1 MIELNSEKSGI
12 LNSGDNDGV
21 KLIIRNY
28 LSFVSILNSVI
39 SKTKGRVLNKL
50 FTKGYLNPRRRAI
63 AKSRLVCCRS
73 NAYFLLTCEE
83 EIYSNMS

>member
-28 LSFVSILNSVI
+28 LSFVSILTERHYERLFKS
-39 SKTKGRVLNKL
+39 SK
-50 FTKGYLNPRRRAI
+50 
-63 AKSRLVCCRS
+63 KSHS
-73 NAYFLLTCEE
+73 KIPTGLLKVF
-83 EIYSNMS
+83 Y